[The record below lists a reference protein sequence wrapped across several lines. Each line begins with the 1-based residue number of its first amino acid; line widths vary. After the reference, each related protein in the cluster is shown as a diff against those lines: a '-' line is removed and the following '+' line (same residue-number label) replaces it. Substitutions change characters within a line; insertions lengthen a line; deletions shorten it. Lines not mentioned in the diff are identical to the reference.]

1 MAEIMAELL
10 DLRGEVCPYT
20 FVKSKLR
27 IEDMAV
33 AEELFILL
41 DDSAATANVS
51 RSLKSEGHEI
61 LDLRTVSEGVWQIR
75 VRKGGQ

>member
-1 MAEIMAELL
+1 MAEATAEVL
-10 DLRGEVCPYT
+10 DLRDEVCPYT

-27 IEDMAV
+27 IEDMA
-33 AEELFILL
+33 AGEELLILL

-61 LDLRTVSEGVWQIR
+61 HSPQICWR
-75 VRKGGQ
+75 SPAK